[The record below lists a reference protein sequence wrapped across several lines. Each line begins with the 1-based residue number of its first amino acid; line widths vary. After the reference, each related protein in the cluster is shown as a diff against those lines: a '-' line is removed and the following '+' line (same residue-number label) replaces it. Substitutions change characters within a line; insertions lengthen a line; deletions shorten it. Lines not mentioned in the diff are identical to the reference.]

1 MTSVKQHI
9 FLSGSV
15 GVGKTT
21 AIKTFD
27 EVYGNFVNCIVI
39 KEFIDYD
46 TEGEARLAACA
57 DGKMTLFDFQLY
69 ILDMLEQQ
77 LNSDDYDGA
86 RLVVWE
92 RHPEEAIE
100 IFSTDLSIVERKKLK
115 DRLEM
120 LSDLYNFPMLKNKK
134 DFQKLTFNSL
144 DVSDM
149 FVADVIYDI
158 IKASFS
164 EEAKSKVPKAMYVF
178 LFIPNYNVAEQY
190 QRIMKRGRTCE
201 IEKYKNLINLA
212 NLNLQYLKFIET
224 IGK

>member
-39 KEFIDYD
+39 KEYIDYD
-46 TEGEARLAACA
+46 GEGLARLTACQA
-57 DGKMTLFDFQLY
+57 GDITLFDFQIY
-69 ILDMLEQQ
+69 IMDMLEQQ
-77 LNSDDYDGA
+77 LNCDDYDGA
-86 RLVVWE
+86 KVVIWE
-92 RHPEEAIE
+92 RHPEEALE
-100 IFSTDLSIVERKKLK
+100 IFSCEMDKEDKKKLK
-115 DRLEM
+115 SRLEL
-120 LSDLYNFPMLKNKK
+120 LSQLYGFPMLSERKG
-134 DFQKLTFNSL
+134 FQKLTFNTL

-149 FVADVIYDI
+149 FVADVMYDI
-158 IKASFS
+158 IKASLS
-164 EEAKSKVPKAMYVF
+164 EEARGKVPRAMYVF
-178 LFIPNYNVAEQY
+178 LYIPNFNLEEHYK
-190 QRIMKRGRTCE
+190 RIVKRGRTCE

-212 NLNLQYLKFIET
+212 NLNLKYLKFIES